1 MYMSA
6 LCMLLHRKLLLIMN
20 CTLSLLGIVEKVY
33 PLKSSPRYGKLCKLV
48 LREDL
53 ESTTRHMQAAII
65 NVFLLGEVADEGHQI
80 CEGDRVVLSQVIAEC
95 SPTEEHHFQIVVWR
109 EKSPASIWVINDKG
123 KVRANMVDGVTILPI
138 SCESE
143 ERLNTPETCNDYS
156 DEEGCVLYESCEYNF
171 SQQAADKVQPK
182 VCGKRQGKFQLGPR
196 GVTPSN
202 VKRSA
207 SNLVVLLDK
216 NEVKQSGKTLQQ
228 GESSKDASTCTN
240 VSTATESVDIGA
252 GSPVFN
258 SMGPSIAVEAGTQSM
273 IMSQRPAPGG
283 NGQSLSLCIQSANP
297 TAEQPSNMQCTHI
310 ELTPSG
316 VSTRVWNDQSC
327 FQSGQATEPSRFG
340 AMMKDLPSLA
350 ARGSQ
355 GDSQSIVVDSK
366 PGEDIGP
373 TQGK

>member
-1 MYMSA
+1 M
-6 LCMLLHRKLLLIMN
+6 
-20 CTLSLLGIVEKVY
+20 
-33 PLKSSPRYGKLCKLV
+33 

-53 ESTTRHMQAAII
+53 ETTTRHTRAAII
-65 NVFLLGEVADEGHQI
+65 NVFLLGEVADEGRQI

-95 SPTEEHHFQIVVWR
+95 SPTEEHHFQLVVWR
-109 EKSPASIWVINDKG
+109 EKSPAAMWVINNKG
-123 KVRANMVDGVTILPI
+123 KVRANTVDGVTTLPI
-138 SCESE
+138 SSESE

-156 DEEGCVLYESCEYNF
+156 DEEGNVLYESCEYDF

-228 GESSKDASTCTN
+228 GESSKDTSTCTN
-240 VSTATESVDIGA
+240 VSTATESVDMGA
-252 GSPVFN
+252 GSPVFNSMGPSIAN

-273 IMSQRPAPGG
+273 VMSQRPAPGG
-283 NGQSLSLCIQSANP
+283 NGQSLSLRIQSANP

-310 ELTPSG
+310 EFTPSG

-327 FQSGQATEPSRFG
+327 FQPGQAPERSQFG
-340 AMMKDLPSLA
+340 SMMKDLPSLA
-350 ARGSQ
+350 APVGQ
-355 GDSQSIVVDSK
+355 GHSQSTVVDSK
-366 PGEDIGP
+366 AGEDFEQ
-373 TQGK
+373 TRGK